1 MDSCS
6 PPETHGS
13 SHALSSANSQLPPAR
28 TLGLLL
34 GALVLALLV
43 CSPLAAAPKLQ
54 TFHIDAGDATRTLNE
69 FSRQSSLQLL
79 FDYNLVRGRRTRAVS
94 GEYAAP
100 AALQKMLED
109 SGLVFDYVNDHTLSV
124 TPLGRDPEAGS
135 ALAVAPADGTERTR
149 PAEAQ
154 SIRGADGGSGSGS
167 AEPNPVLPQEI
178 VITGTHVR
186 GEQPVGDHLLSFGR
200 DSIESTG
207 AATVPDFLRTLP
219 QTFGGGP
226 TEDTHYFSAETQTNS
241 GLGSGINL
249 RGLGARATLVLING
263 KRLAP
268 SGSEAAFAD
277 IENIPLAAVERIDIL
292 PDSASALYGADAVGG
307 VVNFVMRDHFS
318 GAESL
323 ARGGSGTRN
332 NQREYQLAQ
341 TLGSKWD
348 SGSAMLSVEYYRRAA
363 LPAAARRYA
372 TSNLIPL
379 GGSNFDT
386 FLANPGNI
394 IVGNQ
399 SYAIPRGQNG
409 TGLSAE
415 ALTPGT
421 QNLSNLYAAADLL
434 PSQRRLSLY
443 ASGKQSLTDAIALFG
458 NAMVSQR
465 NAREQQS
472 GYETLLAVPPS
483 NPFYVNPTGGT
494 DPLTVAYNFL
504 DDTGPMYTDVLVNN
518 LNLTLGLNI
527 DVSETWKVSLYGNYA
542 QERENQF
549 AGGAVN
555 QAALTAALADTDP
568 ATAFNPFG
576 DGSNTNPA
584 TLAGLAAGA
593 RFYTDSRLRT
603 ADVTA
608 DGPIGRLPGGTI
620 KLALGVDHR
629 NQVFDTI
636 SPQSPV
642 SPASRAALSR
652 NVASAFG
659 EITVPLFGPE
669 NGRTGLRRLELSV
682 AGRYEHYS
690 DFGQAATPKFGLV
703 WEPFDLITVRGTWGR
718 SIRAPTL
725 SDLDASQNV
734 VIATGLL
741 DESSPAGFAPV
752 LIESGKNA
760 ALTVE
765 HARSWTAGLDL
776 DARQWASGL
785 TFSIT
790 WFNIDFRDRIQSPRF
805 ALDILDDP
813 LFASLITRGPTA
825 GQLAT
830 ACNQGRFLSSGGG
843 SCQQSGAQAIV
854 DLRTQNLQRVST
866 AGLDFNT
873 SYTRSWAPGALKLS
887 LDGTWLSHFTQQDEP
902 GAVPQ
907 QLLDTQ
913 NQPLSLKMRGSATWQ
928 QRRWGATLAVNFQN
942 HYTDTASEPNRP
954 ISSYTT
960 FDSQLRYELAPASD
974 GYPANTRLELN
985 AINVFN
991 KSPPF
996 LNNAVAQLGYDQENA
1011 DPFGRLV
1018 SLQVRKAW

>member
-1 MDSCS
+1 M
-6 PPETHGS
+6 
-13 SHALSSANSQLPPAR
+13 
-28 TLGLLL
+28 LL
-34 GALVLALLV
+34 GFLVFVLLV
-43 CSPLAAAPKLQ
+43 CPPVPAAPKLQ
-54 TFHIDAGDATRTLNE
+54 TFHIEAGDATRTLNE

-79 FDYNLVRGRRTRAVS
+79 FDYNLVKGRKTRAVS
-94 GEYAAP
+94 GEYAAI

-109 SGLVFDYVNDHTLSV
+109 TGLVFDYVNERTLSV
-124 TPLGRDPEAGS
+124 TPLSRDSQPGS
-135 ALAVAPADGTERTR
+135 AVAVVPADRNERTR
-149 PAEAQ
+149 AVETQ
-154 SIRGADGGSGSGS
+154 SVRRDESGSGALS
-167 AEPNPVLPQEI
+167 VDPKSVPPQEI

-186 GEQPVGDHLLSFGR
+186 GEQPVGDHLIAFGR
-200 DSIESTG
+200 DSIETSG
-207 AATVPDFLRTLP
+207 AATVQDFLRTLP
-219 QTFGGGP
+219 QSFGGGP

-307 VVNFVMRDHFS
+307 VVNFVMRDNFS

-323 ARGGSGTRN
+323 ARGGSGTQN
-332 NQREYQLAQ
+332 SQRESQLAQ
-341 TLGSKWD
+341 TLGSRWD
-348 SGSAMLSVEYYRRAA
+348 SGNAMLSVEYYRRDA

-372 TSNLIPL
+372 TSNLVPL

-386 FLANPGNI
+386 FLSNPGNI

-399 SYAIPRGQNG
+399 SYAIPRGQDG
-409 TGLSAE
+409 TGLTAS

-421 QNLSNLYAAADLL
+421 QNLSDVYADADLL
-434 PSQRRLSLY
+434 PSQRRVSLY
-443 ASGKQSLTDAIALFG
+443 GSGKQSLTDNLTLFG
-458 NAMVSQR
+458 TAMVSQR
-465 NAREQQS
+465 NAREQQ
-472 GYETLLAVPPS
+472 GGFETQIAVPGS
-483 NPFYVNPTGGT
+483 NPFYVNPAGGT
-494 DPLTVAYNFL
+494 DPVTVAYNFL
-504 DDTGPMYTDVLVNN
+504 DDIGPMFTDVLVND

-527 DVSETWKVSLYGNYA
+527 DVGVAWKLSVYGNYT
-542 QERENQF
+542 QEKENQF
-549 AGGAVN
+549 TGGKLN
-555 QAALTAALADTDP
+555 QAALAAALADADP

-576 DGSNTNPA
+576 DGSNTNAA
-584 TLAGLAAGA
+584 TLRTLAAGS

-608 DGPIGRLPGGTI
+608 DGPIGHLPGGAI
-620 KLALGVDHR
+620 KLALGVDNR

-636 SPQSPV
+636 SPESPV

-659 EITVPLFGPE
+659 EVTVPVFGPD
-669 NGRTGLRRLELSV
+669 NGHAGYRRLEFSL

-703 WEPFDLITVRGTWGR
+703 WLPFDAVSVRGTWGR

-725 SDLDASQNV
+725 SDLDTSQNV
-734 VIATGLL
+734 VIGTALA
-741 DESSPAGFAPV
+741 DKAVAAGFSSV

-765 HARSWTAGLDL
+765 HARSWTAGFDL

-785 TFSIT
+785 TFSAT
-790 WFNIDFRDRIQSPRF
+790 WFNIDFRDRIQTPLF
-805 ALDILDDP
+805 GLDLLDDP
-813 LFASLITRGPTA
+813 SFASLITRNPTSS
-825 GQLAT
+825 QLEA
-830 ACNQGRFLSSGGG
+830 ACNRGRFLSATGQ
-843 SCQQSGAQAIV
+843 SCQQAGAQAIV
-854 DLRTQNLQRVST
+854 DLRIQNMQRLST

-873 SYTRSWAPGALKLS
+873 GYTRSWAPGVLKLS
-887 LDGTWLSHFTQQDEP
+887 LDGTWLFHFTQQDEP
-902 GAVPQ
+902 GALPQ

-913 NQPLSLKMRGSATWQ
+913 NNPINLKMRGTASWQ
-928 QRRWGATLAVNFQN
+928 QRRWGATLGVNFQN

-954 ISSYTT
+954 VSSYTT
-960 FDSQLRYELAPASD
+960 FDSQLRYELAPFSD
-974 GYPANTRLELN
+974 GYLANTRLELN

-1018 SLQVRKAW
+1018 SLQVRKTW

>member
-6 PPETHGS
+6 PPESHGS
-13 SHALSSANSQLPPAR
+13 SQAFLLAFARLPAALRMLR
-28 TLGLLL
+28 D
-34 GALVLALLV
+34 ALFALLV

-54 TFHIDAGDATRTLNE
+54 TFHIEAGDATRTLNE

-79 FDYNLVRGRRTRAVS
+79 FDYNLVRGRKTRAVS

-100 AALQKMLED
+100 AALQRMLED
-109 SGLVFDYVNDHTLSV
+109 SGLEFDYVNDRTLSV
-124 TPLGRDPEAGS
+124 TPLGRDAEPGS
-135 ALAVAPADGTERTR
+135 ALAAAPGNGNERTR
-149 PAEAQ
+149 AAETQ
-154 SIRGADGGSGSGS
+154 SVRRDEGGSGTGPLDSNS
-167 AEPNPVLPQEI
+167 AQPQQV

-186 GEQPVGDHLLSFGR
+186 GEQPVGDHLISFGR
-200 DSIESTG
+200 DSIEPTG
-207 AATVPDFLRTLP
+207 AATVQDFLRTLP

-277 IENIPLAAVERIDIL
+277 IENIPLSAVERIDIL

-307 VVNFVMRDHFS
+307 VVNFVMRDNFS

-332 NQREYQLAQ
+332 TQREYQLSQ

-348 SGSAMLSVEYYRRAA
+348 SGNAMLSLEYYRRDA
-363 LPAAARRYA
+363 LPASSRRYA
-372 TSNLIPL
+372 TSNLVPL

-386 FLANPGNI
+386 FLANPGNL

-409 TGLSAE
+409 TGLTAS

-421 QNLSNLYAAADLL
+421 QNLSDLYADADLL
-434 PSQRRLSLY
+434 PSQRRVSLY
-443 ASGKQSLTDAIALFG
+443 GSGKQSLTDDLTLFG
-458 NAMVSQR
+458 SVMVSQR
-465 NAREQQS
+465 DAREQQS
-472 GYETLLAVPPS
+472 GFETQLAVPSS
-483 NPFYVNPTGGT
+483 NPFYVNPAGGT
-494 DPLTVAYNFL
+494 DPVTVAYNFL
-504 DDTGPMYTDVLVNN
+504 DDLGPMYTDVLVNN

-542 QERENQF
+542 REKENQF
-549 AGGAVN
+549 SGGQLN
-555 QAALTAALADTDP
+555 PAALAAALADADP

-584 TLAGLAAGA
+584 TLATLAAGG

-608 DGPIGRLPGGTI
+608 DGPIGHLPGGAI

-629 NQVFDTI
+629 TQLFDTI

-642 SPASRAALSR
+642 SPASQAALSR
-652 NVASAFG
+652 NVASAFA
-659 EITVPLFGPE
+659 EVTVPLFGPD
-669 NGRTGLRRLELSV
+669 NGRTGYRRLELSV

-690 DFGQAATPKFGLV
+690 DFGQAATPKFGLDWV
-703 WEPFDLITVRGTWGR
+703 PLDLLSVRGTWGR

-725 SDLDASQNV
+725 ADLDTSQNV
-734 VIATGLL
+734 VIAFPLA
-741 DESSPAGFAPV
+741 DKASPAGFSTV

-765 HARSWTAGLDL
+765 HARSWTAGFDL

-785 TFSIT
+785 TFSVT
-790 WFNIDFRDRIQSPRF
+790 WFNIDFRDRIQTPLF
-805 ALDILDDP
+805 GLDLLNDP
-813 LFASLITRGPTA
+813 SFASLITRNPTA
-825 GQLAT
+825 SQLET
-830 ACNQGRFLSSGGG
+830 ACNQGRFLSGGGG
-843 SCQQSGAQAIV
+843 SCRQAGAQAIL
-854 DLRTQNLQRVST
+854 DLRIQNMQRVST

-873 SYTRSWAPGALKLS
+873 GYTRSWAPGVLKLS
-887 LDGTWLSHFTQQDEP
+887 LDGTWLRHFSQQQEA
-902 GAVPQ
+902 GAVLQ

-913 NQPLSLKMRGSATWQ
+913 NNPINLKMRGTASWQ
-928 QRRWGATLAVNFQN
+928 QRRWGATLGINFQN
-942 HYTDTASEPNRP
+942 HYTDTVSEPNRP

-960 FDSQLRYELAPASD
+960 FDSQLRYELAPFSA
-974 GYPANTRLELN
+974 GYLANSRLELN
-985 AINVFN
+985 ASNVFN

-996 LNNAVAQLGYDQENA
+996 LNNAVAHLGYDQENA

-1018 SLQVRKAW
+1018 SLQVRKTW